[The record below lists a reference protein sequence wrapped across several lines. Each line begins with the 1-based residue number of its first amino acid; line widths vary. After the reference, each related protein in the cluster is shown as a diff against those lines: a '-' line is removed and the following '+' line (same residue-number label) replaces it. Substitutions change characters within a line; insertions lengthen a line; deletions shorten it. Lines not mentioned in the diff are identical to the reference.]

1 MPSYTG
7 TTASETLTGS
17 TGADTLTGLAGND
30 TYIVNNLGDVIV
42 ESNSADG
49 NDTISTSVL
58 DALSIYSIVPWANV
72 ENLTYSGSLAAQLLG
87 NSLSNIL
94 RANSASS
101 QADTLSGGNGN
112 DSLYGYGGNDS
123 LLGGNGNDWLDG
135 GTGNDMMV
143 GGLGNDTYVI
153 DTAGDRVSESS
164 TGGIDTIRS
173 ALLKDLRNSWTQQ
186 IEGLVYTGTLT
197 STLHGNE
204 LGNAVSSLSATN
216 DTLYGYGGNDTLD
229 GGSGADSL
237 IGGLGNDL
245 YKMGAGDV
253 VVESIGEGTDTFQGT
268 ATDLSVTAYASTIEN
283 LFFTGITGSTLVGN
297 SLANMISGGIGND
310 TLSGGI
316 GNDSLFGSNGADNL
330 QGGDG
335 DDYLYGG
342 GLGGLSMTAA
352 LLGDSSIDQLV
363 GGAGN
368 DRYQIDDTLDTVSE
382 LSGGG
387 TLDVVISKIDNA
399 LTRYA
404 YVEAL
409 VLQRGSSAWLAQGN
423 SGSNVIVGNENDN
436 YLVGGLGN
444 DTLSG
449 WINVANTTETQ
460 TDILEGGDG
469 NDVLLAFD
477 FVSSAKPREVGL
489 FGGAGNDFYVL
500 GSAPGNYSG
509 LDSGGTDTAIL
520 ASSGSIEAIDGVE
533 NVLLWGA
540 SASYDALA
548 LTAID
553 RAFSIANGWTLYA
566 GNPGSAPNA
575 TGNDLAN
582 RITGN
587 SLNNTLIGGAGNDTL
602 VGAGGNDTLQGG
614 TGIDSLIGGA
624 GNDWYDIDSGDLAS
638 ELAGGGF
645 DILASRTISTSA
657 GFSAYANFEGWQYL
671 GSASINLN
679 RGIGNNTADLLI
691 GGSGDDTLAGY
702 NGNDTLIGGSGND
715 SIVGAAGADSL
726 AGEQG
731 TDILYGGSENDALD
745 GGDGTDQLFGE
756 GGNDSLQGAA
766 GNDAISG
773 GDGQDTLLGGDGNDQ
788 IYGDNNEDLLVGG
801 LGNDELFA
809 GSGQSLTGPSTTSHG
824 DHLWG
829 DLQGGSGGGYADRF
843 IIDTAGGEN
852 SISET
857 FTGSG
862 TFEFV
867 NGTTIG
873 DFEAGVDKLVINSQ
887 WVGNLDGVLDAPTE
901 VVSAGGSFS
910 ANAEL
915 VLIRADIG
923 ETLLSNPTAIFDDI
937 DASAV
942 AAVIG
947 SATASIA
954 TSQGALFVVD
964 DGINSAVFLF
974 MSNDGN
980 ATVTVDELYLL
991 GVIAGQAN
999 LAASDI
1005 QLF

>member
-17 TGADTLTGLAGND
+17 TGADTLIGLSGND
-30 TYIVNNLGDVIV
+30 TYRVNHLGDVIV
-42 ESNSADG
+42 ESSASDG
-49 NDTISTSVL
+49 NDTVATSVL
-58 DALSIYSIVPWANV
+58 DALSIYSLAQWSNV
-72 ENLTYSGSLAAQLLG
+72 ENLTYTGALAAQLLG
-87 NSLSNIL
+87 NSLSNVL
-94 RANSASS
+94 KANSAAA

-123 LLGGNGNDWLDG
+123 LLGGAGNDVLDG

-143 GGLGNDTYVI
+143 GGAGNDTYFV
-153 DTAGDRVSESS
+153 DTSGDRIVEASA
-164 TGGIDTIRS
+164 GGTDTIRS
-173 ALLKDLRNSWTQQ
+173 AAFTDLHSSWTQQ
-186 IEGLVYTGTLT
+186 IEGLVFTGTVAA
-197 STLHGNE
+197 TLHGNA
-204 LGNAVSSLSATN
+204 LGNALSSTSTTN
-216 DTLYGYGGNDTLD
+216 DTLYGYAGNDTLD
-229 GGSGADSL
+229 GGSGSDSL
-237 IGGLGNDL
+237 IGGTGNDL
-245 YKMGAGDV
+245 YKIGAGDV
-253 VVESIGEGTDTFQGT
+253 AVEAIDEGTDTLQGS
-268 ATDLSVTAYASTIEN
+268 ATDLSIAAYASTIEN
-283 LFFTGITGSTLVGN
+283 LFFTGTTGANLLGN
-297 SLANMISGGIGND
+297 SLANLMSGASGND
-310 TLSGGI
+310 ALSGGA
-316 GNDSLFGSNGADNL
+316 GNDSLFGSTGLDTVL
-330 QGGDG
+330 GGDG
-335 DDYLYGG
+335 DDFIYGG
-342 GLGGLSMTAA
+342 GLAGLTVNAA
-352 LLGDSSIDQLV
+352 LAADSVADQLA
-363 GGAGN
+363 GGMGN
-368 DRYQIDDTLDTVSE
+368 DRYQIDDTLDTVTE
-382 LSGGG
+382 ASGAG
-387 TLDVVISKIDNA
+387 TLDVVISKIDNS

-404 YVEAL
+404 YVEGL
-409 VLQRGSSAWLAQGN
+409 LLQRGSSAWLGQGN
-423 SGSNVIVGNENDN
+423 TASNVIVGNEGDN

-449 WINVANTTETQ
+449 WINVPNPADAQ
-460 TDILEGGDG
+460 SDILEGGDG

-477 FVSSAKPREVGL
+477 FVSSAKPRDVAL

-548 LTAID
+548 RTAID
-553 RAFSIANGWTLYA
+553 RAFSIANSSLYA
-566 GNPGSAPNA
+566 GNPGGAQNA
-575 TGNDLAN
+575 TGNDLSN

-587 SLNNTLIGGAGNDTL
+587 SLNNILTGGVGNDTL
-602 VGAGGNDTLQGG
+602 LGAGGNDTLQGG
-614 TGIDSLIGGA
+614 AGIDSLIGGA
-624 GNDWYDIDSGDLAS
+624 GNDWYDIDSGDLVS

-645 DILASRTISTSA
+645 DILASRTISTRS

-691 GGSGDDTLAGY
+691 GGSGDDTLSGY
-702 NGNDTLIGGSGND
+702 NGNDTLFGGSGND

-726 AGEQG
+726 AGDQG
-731 TDILYGGSENDALD
+731 ADLLYGGSENDTLD
-745 GGDGTDQLFGE
+745 GGDGSDQLLGE
-756 GGNDSLQGAA
+756 GGNDHLQGAT
-766 GNDAISG
+766 GDDAMSG
-773 GDGQDTLLGGDGNDQ
+773 SDGQDTLLGGDGNDQ
-788 IYGDNNEDLLVGG
+788 IYGENNGDFLVGG

-809 GSGQSLTGPSTTSHG
+809 GSGKAPVGPATSSHG

-829 DLQGGSGGGYADRF
+829 DLQGASGSGYADRF
-843 IIDTAGGEN
+843 IIDTVGWEN

-862 TFEFV
+862 AFEFV

-873 DFEAGVDKLVINSQ
+873 DFEAGIDKLVINSQ
-887 WVGNLDGVLDAPTE
+887 WIGNLDSVLDTPTE
-901 VVSAGGSFS
+901 VVSAGSSFS
-910 ANAEL
+910 ANAEV

-937 DASAV
+937 DASEI

-947 SATASIA
+947 SATGSIA
-954 TSQGALFVVD
+954 IGQGTLFVVD

-974 MSNDGN
+974 TSADGN
-980 ATVTVDELYLL
+980 ATVAADELYLL
-991 GVIAGQAN
+991 GVIAGQAK